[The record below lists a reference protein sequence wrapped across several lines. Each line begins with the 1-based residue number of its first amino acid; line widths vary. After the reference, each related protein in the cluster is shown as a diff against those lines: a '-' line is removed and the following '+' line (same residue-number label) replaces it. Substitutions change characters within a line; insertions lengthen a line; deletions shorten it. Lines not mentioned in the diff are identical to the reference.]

1 MIAAVGAAIVVT
13 PLVGCGAQGG
23 SDRSHAVAPDIPA
36 PARGGLPIGAPEPLR
51 ADPYGVQ
58 WAPLR
63 RPAIA
68 RAAPSSRARAV
79 ARLASRTP
87 EDTTNLVLVL
97 GRARDARG
105 GLWIRARLP
114 AGRAQTGWLPRS
126 APGGY
131 EDVHTRLIV
140 DRARL
145 TLTLLRNG
153 RAVFR
158 APVGIGR
165 AATPTPEGAFYIRDR
180 LRRYASPFYGP
191 VAFGTSAQSAT
202 LTDWPAGGYVGIH
215 GTSQPELVPGRISHG
230 CIRLRNG
237 DILHLARLLGVG
249 TPLEIR

>member
-1 MIAAVGAAIVVT
+1 MGAAAASGDRARGAVGAARA
-13 PLVGCGAQGG
+13 PSPGC
-23 SDRSHAVAPDIPA
+23 RRTRPR
-36 PARGGLPIGAPEPLR
+36 ARRTSCSSSGAP
-51 ADPYGVQ
+51 
-58 WAPLR
+58 
-63 RPAIA
+63 
-68 RAAPSSRARAV
+68 
-79 ARLASRTP
+79 
-87 EDTTNLVLVL
+87 
-97 GRARDARG
+97 RDARG

-114 AGRAQTGWLPRS
+114 ARRAQTGWLARS
-126 APGGY
+126 ALAGY
-131 EDVHTRLIV
+131 EEVHTRLIV

-165 AATPTPEGAFYIRDR
+165 AATPTPAGDFYVRDR

-215 GTSQPELVPGRISHG
+215 GTSQPELVPGRVSHG
-230 CIRLRNG
+230 CIRLRNA
-237 DILHLARLLGVG
+237 DILRLARLLAVG